1 MGILPL
7 LFLLI
12 VSSVAVPLQEQDDLH
27 RPWHTRH
34 PRRSPPTRSPIEME
48 KELEMTEFEQ
58 LFPKSEFIFGGKPAK
73 AGDIPIQALIVA
85 KAKEGHRFY
94 CGGSLISKKHVLT
107 AAYCGL
113 HVKSA
118 VVILGAADLKDHNTQ
133 QSRRATKI
141 IIHPDFGKS
150 KDKFDNDIAILQ
162 LEKDVE
168 INKNVRI
175 VQLSLDDSK
184 LEKNARAVVSGFGVF
199 DEKKHGLSPVLRA
212 GEVKIVENEVCTK
225 AFELKFNDNQICAKG
240 KGSAPGPGDGGGPLF
255 VNHDGGLI
263 QLGIASFGGPYDPKG
278 EPELVFTRVSR
289 YCKWIAEKT
298 GKEANCNSHRELIKK
313 ELVSPNADSK
323 IAAGQRFV
331 SVRRNEIKRL
341 PVPEFGFTV
350 YVSILVEEEGR
361 IISFACVNHP
371 IDFHSKVTFTTEG
384 FIKVVESND
393 SAVSAADTF
402 WIWFDWARWQRKTW
416 SFLRGRLR
424 RYGIEVTNLAG
435 EMLPVSVLVQRGVQ
449 RGAGKHDFTLI
460 PHGTTIVFE
469 PSEPGY
475 SDSQVP
481 STYVVWS
488 HAKERKNC
496 LNEHLFDIM
505 FAKLIIKEG
514 GETETESAAFH
525 DENNEDGDHF
535 SEDCIVQLLF
545 DNEGGSVNEEADESS
560 RCDEHFAQEPGLET
574 DVPESSRAFEEM
586 LNEDRHVFSI
596 CNNAEPEDQ
605 QASKVCAY
613 SPYIGSASSGI
624 AQSSG
629 RSSDR
634 IDYIRDYIHGPGY
647 VDGYNTKSQ
656 MSLQL
661 SQPATVSA
669 DRSDYMCGWFQEAD
683 CVPGYE
689 IGSDDESEYESE
701 DESED
706 EIVHI
711 PEFGENLAS
720 AEKGAN
726 VFSKS
731 LTQGHEL
738 SFADSSTYLQWEAPP
753 YAAVG
758 IGAGSNIM
766 VRLGKIYLLGSVQ
779 FTILD
784 GDEYYYHYFVEVSTD
799 KKNWEMVNDNRNSKC
814 RSVQEI
820 FFKKRPVKYIRI
832 VPTYTTYR
840 SRNAF
845 RIDNFTCPSD
855 AESLRARK
863 EKIKERIFHDPYVLC
878 QWGLENRHDVFV
890 PIKGNITSVSVG
902 AEVII
907 EGEAE
912 GTQNWILNG
921 YLDYMFPPDS
931 FQGVTIGNGN
941 NITVK
946 LGRIYMLD
954 LIRLQLW
961 SFAFGFYRY
970 YVEVSI
976 DGRDY
981 DMISDNRNSDC
992 RGWQN
997 IMFKRRPVKFIRMVG
1012 TYNSESMPFRIAVF
1026 ECPLKVEKQSTA
1038 TFSEDRIAL
1047 FEDPLVLG
1055 HWGLHGRKDVYA
1067 PIDGQNVATVEDGA
1081 EVITKGNCQGLKNC
1095 MLRASKRGAE
1105 TA

>member
-298 GKEANCNSHRELIKK
+298 GKEANCN
-313 ELVSPNADSK
+313 
-323 IAAGQRFV
+323 
-331 SVRRNEIKRL
+331 
-341 PVPEFGFTV
+341 
-350 YVSILVEEEGR
+350 
-361 IISFACVNHP
+361 
-371 IDFHSKVTFTTEG
+371 
-384 FIKVVESND
+384 
-393 SAVSAADTF
+393 
-402 WIWFDWARWQRKTW
+402 
-416 SFLRGRLR
+416 
-424 RYGIEVTNLAG
+424 
-435 EMLPVSVLVQRGVQ
+435 
-449 RGAGKHDFTLI
+449 
-460 PHGTTIVFE
+460 
-469 PSEPGY
+469 
-475 SDSQVP
+475 
-481 STYVVWS
+481 
-488 HAKERKNC
+488 
-496 LNEHLFDIM
+496 
-505 FAKLIIKEG
+505 
-514 GETETESAAFH
+514 
-525 DENNEDGDHF
+525 
-535 SEDCIVQLLF
+535 IVQLLF

-613 SPYIGSASSGI
+613 SPYIGSASSGEMN
-624 AQSSG
+624 ATQ
-629 RSSDR
+629 R
-634 IDYIRDYIHGPGY
+634 I
-647 VDGYNTKSQ
+647 
-656 MSLQL
+656 SL
-661 SQPATVSA
+661 
-669 DRSDYMCGWFQEAD
+669 
-683 CVPGYE
+683 
-689 IGSDDESEYESE
+689 SDD
-701 DESED
+701 
-706 EIVHI
+706 
-711 PEFGENLAS
+711 
-720 AEKGAN
+720 
-726 VFSKS
+726 
-731 LTQGHEL
+731 
-738 SFADSSTYLQWEAPP
+738 
-753 YAAVG
+753 AAVG

-1055 HWGLHGRKDVYA
+1055 HWGLHGRKG
-1067 PIDGQNVATVEDGA
+1067 I
-1081 EVITKGNCQGLKNC
+1081 
-1095 MLRASKRGAE
+1095 
-1105 TA
+1105 